1 VKTLSINVWP
11 AKHLEDVMVYE
22 VEIDCGWWT
31 LQQRVHW
38 SDLPAVINEA
48 VETVVANGTPT

>member
-1 VKTLSINVWP
+1 
-11 AKHLEDVMVYE
+11 MVYE